1 MSRGKGLIVPTLPR
15 GNAAV
20 DAPAAGGQSTPAA
33 MAAEPLPCGAWPSAW
48 SSERAAAASRDF
60 AELRA
65 GLGGLLWLQF
75 DPNEAACSL
84 WLWRAGRARRLT
96 PPGFSVRSRVYEYG
110 GGAFCLT
117 DAGVA
122 LVGEA
127 DQQLW
132 WLSVGADGSPGE
144 LHGVTAN
151 PDCRYGDLQ
160 HAPAWQAVLAVEE
173 CREGDAVVHRLV
185 SLALHDG
192 ARRVLAEGADFY
204 AAPRLSADGRWLAW
218 IEWDRPEL
226 PWTAT
231 RLCRMALHADGSLG
245 AREVLAGAAGEES
258 LQQPCFAADGRLTC
272 LSDRD
277 GWWRPWIECEGRWR
291 PVDLPVVDKAAPLST
306 LPLNSAV
313 GWATAPALP
322 TTWSEP
328 RPMASADHA
337 PAPWQLGTV
346 SHLPLAGGGWLLA
359 RLEEGWGLLVERD
372 AAGRE
377 RRLAPEFSRFRQLA
391 ADARHFYC
399 IAAAPNRLPALL
411 AIARDSGAVEILA
424 GGERPLAEAELSRPQ
439 AIRFATGD
447 GESAQAFF
455 YAPRNAAC
463 SVPAGERP
471 PLVLFLHGGPTSACY
486 PVFDPRIQFWTQR
499 GFAVADLNYRGSSGF
514 GRACRLRL
522 EGAWG
527 DIEVADAVALVQH
540 LGAQGLVDAARAFIR
555 GASAG
560 GYTALC
566 ALAFHD
572 CFRGGASLYGVSD
585 PLALRRA
592 THKFEGDYLDWLIGD
607 PVRDAE
613 RYAARTPLAHAGR
626 IRAPLIFFQG
636 GLDAVVVP
644 QQTESM
650 VAALQD
656 NGVAVEYRLYPDER
670 HGFRQAAHLADAL
683 EREWQFYCRLLG

>member
-1 MSRGKGLIVPTLPR
+1 
-15 GNAAV
+15 
-20 DAPAAGGQSTPAA
+20 
-33 MAAEPLPCGAWPSAW
+33 MAELPCGAWPSSW
-48 SSERAAAASRDF
+48 SASDAAAASRDF

-65 GLGGLLWLQF
+65 GLGGLLWLTF
-75 DPNEAACSL
+75 DPAEAACSL
-84 WLWRAGRARRLT
+84 WLWRAGAARRLT
-96 PPGFSVRSRVYEYG
+96 PAGFSVRSRVYEYG
-110 GGAFCLT
+110 GGAFCVLA
-117 DAGVA
+117 DGVA

-127 DQQLW
+127 DQQVWHLP
-132 WLSVGADGSPGE
+132 VAADGTPGE
-144 LHGVTAN
+144 LRALSAHAER
-151 PDCRYGDLQ
+151 RYGDL
-160 HAPAWQAVLAVEE
+160 HCAPAWQAVLAVEE
-173 CREGDAVVHRLV
+173 SRESGAVRHRLV
-185 SLALHDG
+185 SLDPADG
-192 ARRVLAEGADFY
+192 ARRVLVEGADFY
-204 AAPRLSADGRWLAW
+204 SAPRVSPDGRWLAW

-231 RLCRMALHADGSLG
+231 RLCRAALGADGRLG
-245 AREVLAGAAGEES
+245 PHERVAGGAGDES
-258 LQQPCFAADGRLTC
+258 LQQPGFAADGRLTC

-277 GWWRPWIECEGRWR
+277 GWWQPWHECGGRWQAVGTGAAHGAAYER
-291 PVDLPVVDKAAPLST
+291 GVMPVGGAMRTATAHGAQGAPYAKAAPSVGCALRTSSSGASQDW
-306 LPLNSAV
+306 SA
-313 GWATAPALP
+313 
-322 TTWSEP
+322 P
-328 RPMASADHA
+328 RPMAQADHA

-359 RLEEGWGLLVERD
+359 RLEEGWGQLVERD

-377 RRLAPEFSRFRQLA
+377 RCLAGEFSRFRQLA
-391 ADARHFYC
+391 ADDRHFYC
-399 IAAAPNRLPALL
+399 IAAAPERLPAVL
-411 AIARDSGAVEILA
+411 AVARASGAVQVLA
-424 GGERPLAEAELSRPQ
+424 GGEQPLAEAELSRP
-439 AIRFATGD
+439 ASIRFATGA

-455 YAPRNAAC
+455 YPPRNAAC
-463 SVPAGERP
+463 AVAAGERP

-522 EGAWG
+522 AGAWG
-527 DIEVADAVALVQH
+527 EIEVEDAVALVRH
-540 LGAQGLVDAARAFIR
+540 LGAAGLVDPARAFIR

-613 RYAARTPLAHAGR
+613 RYAARTPLRHAGR

-644 QQTESM
+644 EQTAAM
-650 VAALQD
+650 VAALQG
-656 NGVAVEYRLYPDER
+656 NGVPVDCHLYPDER

-683 EREWQFYCRLLG
+683 QREWEFYRRQLA

>member
-1 MSRGKGLIVPTLPR
+1 M
-15 GNAAV
+15 
-20 DAPAAGGQSTPAA
+20 
-33 MAAEPLPCGAWPSAW
+33 PCGDWPSAW
-48 SSERAAAASRDF
+48 TAARAAAASRDF

-84 WLWRAGRARRLT
+84 WRWRAGRARRLT
-96 PPGFSVRSRVYEYG
+96 PAGFSVRSRVYEYG
-110 GGAFCLT
+110 GGAFCVT
-117 DAGVA
+117 DVGVA

-127 DQQLW
+127 DQQLYHLPLTESDAPGTLRA
-132 WLSVGADGSPGE
+132 LSAD
-144 LHGVTAN
+144 
-151 PDCRYGDLQ
+151 PDGRYGGL
-160 HAPAWQAVLAVEE
+160 HFAPAWRAVLAVEE
-173 CREGDAVVHRLV
+173 RREGGAVVHRLV
-185 SLALHDG
+185 ALALEDG

-204 AAPRLSADGRWLAW
+204 AAPRLSADGCSLAW

-231 RLCRMALHADGSLG
+231 RLCRAQVAVDGSLG
-245 AREVLAGAAGEES
+245 LCEVLAGGAGEES
-258 LQQPCFAADGRLTC
+258 LQQPIFTDDGRLTC

-277 GWWRPWIECEGRWR
+277 GWWQPWAEQDGQWR
-291 PVDLPVVDKAAPLST
+291 PVSSGENDTTLFTTGIAAW
-306 LPLNSAV
+306 SA
-313 GWATAPALP
+313 
-322 TTWSEP
+322 P
-328 RPMASADHA
+328 RPIASADHA

-346 SHLPLAGGGWLLA
+346 SHLPLPGGGWLLA
-359 RLEEGWGLLVERD
+359 RLEEGWCLLIERD

-391 ADARHFYC
+391 ADARYFYC
-399 IAAAPNRLPALL
+399 IAAAPERLPALL

-439 AIRFATGD
+439 SIRFATGD

-455 YAPRNAAC
+455 YPPRNAAYA
-463 SVPAGERP
+463 VPAGERP

-486 PVFDPRIQFWTQR
+486 SVFDPRIQFWTQR

-522 EGAWG
+522 QGAWG
-527 DIEVADAVALVQH
+527 DIEVADAVALVRH
-540 LGAQGLVDAARAFIR
+540 LGAQGLIDPARVFIR

-572 CFRGGASLYGVSD
+572 VFRGGASLYGVSD
-585 PLALRRA
+585 PLSLRRA

-613 RYAARTPLAHAGR
+613 RYRSRTPLAHAGR
-626 IRAPLIFFQG
+626 IGAPLIFFQG
-636 GLDAVVVP
+636 GLDAVVMP
-644 QQTESM
+644 QQTEAM

-656 NGVAVEYRLYPDER
+656 NGVAVEYRLYPEER
-670 HGFRQAAHLADAL
+670 HGFRQATNLTDAL
-683 EREWQFYCRLLG
+683 QREWRFYCRLLAGWGGA